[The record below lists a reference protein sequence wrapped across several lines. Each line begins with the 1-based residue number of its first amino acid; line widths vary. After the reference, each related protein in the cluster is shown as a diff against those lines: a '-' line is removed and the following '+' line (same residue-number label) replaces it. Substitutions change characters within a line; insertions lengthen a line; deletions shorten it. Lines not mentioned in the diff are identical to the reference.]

1 MGDAAVFLIFLI
13 PALLCITATLI
24 VVAGGRR

>member
-1 MGDAAVFLIFLI
+1 MGNFWISLIFLI

>member
-1 MGDAAVFLIFLI
+1 MGDVAIFLIFLI
-13 PALLCITATLI
+13 PALLCVAATLI